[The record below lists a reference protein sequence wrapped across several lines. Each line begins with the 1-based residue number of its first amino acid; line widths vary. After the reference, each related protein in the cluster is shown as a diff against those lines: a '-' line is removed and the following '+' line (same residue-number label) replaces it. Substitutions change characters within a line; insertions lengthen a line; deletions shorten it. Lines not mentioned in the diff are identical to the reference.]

1 MDHPV
6 APEHQLVELEGAVA
20 LLVHIDLEG
29 GIERM
34 GGDFVVVGE
43 GDDVVPETCILRIRL
58 IRPLLALIRRERAL
72 DTGMGVEVRPFPAVR
87 RIQVPVGIED
97 VRAAERP
104 RLTEVVDGADG
115 GDKDRQE
122 EQNQYGIDNLEQDAT
137 HPAQDMT
144 FVCSVFPH
152 ANLSGTNRRMRR
164 HPNSFRRRL
173 SFPSARQA
181 SPVLPLSRT

>member
-43 GDDVVPETCILRIRL
+43 GDDVVSEAFVLGEGFV
-58 IRPLLALIRRERAL
+58 RPFLTLIRREGAL
-72 DTGMGVEVRPFPAVR
+72 DTGMGMEIRPFPTVS
-87 RIQVPVGIED
+87 RIQVPVRIED
-97 VRAAERP
+97 IRAAERL
-104 RLTEVVDGADG
+104 RFTEVINGADG
-115 GDKDRQE
+115 GDEDRQE
-122 EQNQYGIDNLEQDAT
+122 EQNQDGIDNLEQDAT

-144 FVCSVFPH
+144 FVCAVFFH
-152 ANLSGTNRRMRR
+152 ANLSGTDRRMRR
-164 HPNSFRRRL
+164 HPNSFRRRR
-173 SFPSARQA
+173 SSPSAPPA
-181 SPVLPLSRT
+181 FPALPPSRT